1 MVSRNT
7 WQWHQNT
14 FLLYFFVRGKKEKK
28 KKESKPK
35 PYNPV
40 ILPGMTFRS
49 QKICIF
55 NYHGLNIKSLLPIGV
70 DINIPVKYE
79 WFSHLCARKNVV

>member
-1 MVSRNT
+1 MTMAPKYFSFI
-7 WQWHQNT
+7 
-14 FLLYFFVRGKKEKK
+14 FLCQRKKRK

-35 PYNPV
+35 PYHPV

-55 NYHGLNIKSLLPIGV
+55 NYHGLNIKSFLPVGV

-79 WFSHLCARKNVV
+79 